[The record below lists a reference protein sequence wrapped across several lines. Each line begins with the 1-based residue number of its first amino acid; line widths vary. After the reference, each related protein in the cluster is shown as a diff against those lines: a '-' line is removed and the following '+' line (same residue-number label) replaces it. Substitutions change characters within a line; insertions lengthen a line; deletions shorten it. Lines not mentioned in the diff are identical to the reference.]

1 MIKNTYDVV
10 IIGGAA
16 IGSATAFFLNRHAG
30 FSGSVLVIEKDPGYT
45 KCSTTL
51 SMSSIRQ
58 QFSTPANILA
68 SAFGVEFIK
77 QAKSEFGALGDVSF
91 CENGYLI
98 MASHAAADALRANHE
113 IQRSLGADNVLLT
126 PDEISGRFPWMSDEA
141 VALGCLGLSGE
152 GWFDPHSLLNLY
164 ITEAKASGVD
174 YIADEAVDLKMS
186 GGRVTAVHLAS
197 GEKIA
202 CGQAV
207 NAAGPAAAKIAAMAE
222 LALPVEP
229 RKRLIYVFDCREKDS
244 ITNSPLFFDPNG
256 VFCRPE
262 GTYFLTGVSPPEDQ
276 DPVCTDFEITYDLFE
291 EMIWP
296 TLANRV
302 PAFKAIKL
310 VNAWAGHYAYN
321 TIDQNAL
328 LGTLPD
334 VPNLYFA
341 NGFSGHGI
349 QQSPAV
355 GRGIAE
361 LITDGIF
368 TSLDLSGLSV
378 ERLLS
383 GDRVREVNV
392 F

>member
-30 FSGSVLVIEKDPGYT
+30 FSGSVLVIEKDPSYT

-186 GGRVTAVHLAS
+186 GGRVTAVHLAN

-202 CGQAV
+202 CGQVV
-207 NAAGPAAAKIAAMAE
+207 NAAGPAASKIAAMAE

-262 GTYFLTGVSPPEDQ
+262 GAYFLTGVSPPEDQ

-328 LGTLPD
+328 LGSLPD

>member
-1 MIKNTYDVV
+1 MIKNSYDVV

-16 IGSATAFFLNRHAG
+16 IGSATAFFLIRHAG

-58 QFSTPANILA
+58 QFSTPTNILA

-113 IQRSLGADNVLLT
+113 IQRSFGADNVLLT
-126 PDEISGRFPWMSDEA
+126 PDEISERFPWMSDEA

-207 NAAGPAAAKIAAMAE
+207 NAAGPAASKIAAMAE
-222 LALPVEP
+222 LALPVES
-229 RKRLIYVFDCREKDS
+229 RKRLVYVFDCREKDS

-262 GTYFLTGVSPPEDQ
+262 GAYFLTGVSPPEDQ

-328 LGTLPD
+328 LGSLPD

-383 GDRVREVNV
+383 GHTVREVNV

>member
-30 FSGSVLVIEKDPGYT
+30 FRGSVLVIEKDPGYT

-68 SAFGVEFIK
+68 STFGVEFIK

-113 IQRSLGADNVLLT
+113 IQCSLGADNVLLT

-186 GGRVTAVHLAS
+186 GGRVTAVHLAN

-202 CGQAV
+202 CGQVV
-207 NAAGPAAAKIAAMAE
+207 NAAGPAASKIAAMAE

-262 GTYFLTGVSPPEDQ
+262 GAYFLTGVSPPEDQ

-328 LGTLPD
+328 LGSLPD

>member
-77 QAKSEFGALGDVSF
+77 QAKSEFGVLGDVSF

-113 IQRSLGADNVLLT
+113 IQCSLGADNVLLN

-174 YIADEAVDLKMS
+174 YIADEAVDLKIS

-262 GTYFLTGVSPPEDQ
+262 GAYFLTGVSPPEDQ

-328 LGTLPD
+328 LGSLPD

-383 GDRVREVNV
+383 GHTVREVNV

>member
-1 MIKNTYDVV
+1 MIKNSYDVV

-16 IGSATAFFLNRHAG
+16 IGSATAFFLIRHAG

-98 MASHAAADALRANHE
+98 MASHTAADALRANHE
-113 IQRSLGADNVLLT
+113 IQCSLGADNVLLT
-126 PDEISGRFPWMSDEA
+126 PDEISERFPWMSDEA

-207 NAAGPAAAKIAAMAE
+207 NAAGPAASKIAAMAE
-222 LALPVEP
+222 LALPVES
-229 RKRLIYVFDCREKDS
+229 RKRLVYVFDCREKDS

-262 GTYFLTGVSPPEDQ
+262 GAYFLTGVSPPEDQ

-328 LGTLPD
+328 LGSLPD

-383 GDRVREVNV
+383 GHTVREVNV

>member
-1 MIKNTYDVV
+1 MIKNSYDVV

-16 IGSATAFFLNRHAG
+16 IGSATAFFLIRHAG

-58 QFSTPANILA
+58 QFSTPTNILA

-98 MASHAAADALRANHE
+98 MASHTAADALRANHE
-113 IQRSLGADNVLLT
+113 IQCSLGADNVLLT
-126 PDEISGRFPWMSDEA
+126 PDEISERFPWMSDEA

-207 NAAGPAAAKIAAMAE
+207 NAAGPAASKIAAMAE
-222 LALPVEP
+222 LALPVES
-229 RKRLIYVFDCREKDS
+229 RKRLVYVFDCREKDS

-262 GTYFLTGVSPPEDQ
+262 GAYFLTGVSPPEDQ

-328 LGTLPD
+328 LGSLPD

-383 GDRVREVNV
+383 GHTVREVNV

>member
-1 MIKNTYDVV
+1 VIKNTYDVV

-186 GGRVTAVHLAS
+186 GGRVTAVHLAN

-202 CGQAV
+202 CGQVV
-207 NAAGPAAAKIAAMAE
+207 NAAGPAASKIAAMAE

-262 GTYFLTGVSPPEDQ
+262 GAYFLTGVSPPEDQ

-328 LGTLPD
+328 LGSLPD

-361 LITDGIF
+361 LITDGTF

>member
-1 MIKNTYDVV
+1 
-10 IIGGAA
+10 
-16 IGSATAFFLNRHAG
+16 
-30 FSGSVLVIEKDPGYT
+30 
-45 KCSTTL
+45 
-51 SMSSIRQ
+51 
-58 QFSTPANILA
+58 
-68 SAFGVEFIK
+68 
-77 QAKSEFGALGDVSF
+77 
-91 CENGYLI
+91 

-113 IQRSLGADNVLLT
+113 IQCSLGADNVLLT
-126 PDEISGRFPWMSDEA
+126 PDEISERFPWMSDEA

-207 NAAGPAAAKIAAMAE
+207 NAAGPAASKIAAMAE
-222 LALPVEP
+222 LALPVES
-229 RKRLIYVFDCREKDS
+229 RKRLVYVFDCREKDS

-262 GTYFLTGVSPPEDQ
+262 GAYFLTGVSPPEDQ

-328 LGTLPD
+328 LGSLPD

-383 GDRVREVNV
+383 GHTVREVNV